1 MISIKDAI
9 EAGALLKSL
18 GEGEKYDLLA
28 QDYDRLLPLMEDCI
42 SAAKALPGVV
52 ASGMVA
58 VGDDVAPAVEAIS
71 RTADRLAIYAVLLK
85 NHPHTRLF
93 AKHVAALVETT
104 GDYLKDKKRARET
117 YEEEVARTVIRLET
131 YAEVTALLKLKPATA
146 PELEKA
152 PAPDRMI
159 IRKPRQ

>member
-42 SAAKALPGVV
+42 GAAKTLPGAVET
-52 ASGMVA
+52 AIDA
-58 VGDDVAPAVEAIS
+58 VGDAAGPAVEAVS
-71 RTADRLAIYAVLLK
+71 RTSDRLAIYAILLR

-93 AKHVAALVETT
+93 AKHVAGIVETT
-104 GDYLKDKKRARET
+104 GDYLKDKKRVRET

-131 YAEVTALLKLKPATA
+131 FAEVTALLKLKPAPE